1 MGKAVWKG
9 QTSSTASS
17 ILANHIGHYR
27 MKKIFWDTTTEDMRL
42 ILGFFSQSEIGHS
55 FYLAGDTALSLQLGH
70 RLSVDLDFFSPT
82 KDIPTIRAE
91 LENALAGFHVTLSD
105 SSWGNLVYLVKGI
118 RVGFYGYGFPL
129 VSPLVKVDGVRLAS
143 IEDIAL
149 MKLDAM
155 LSRAA
160 RKDFY
165 DLYFICKNIPLK
177 NLFKKAE
184 QKYPSVRDF
193 ETQTTKRLVYFENAE
208 NESEPSLTENVSW
221 QTVKEYFIKQ
231 AKEIE
236 QSWLK

>member
-1 MGKAVWKG
+1 MN
-9 QTSSTASS
+9 S
-17 ILANHIGHYR
+17 L
-27 MKKIFWDTTTEDMRL
+27 FWNTVTENMRL
-42 ILGFFSQSEIGHS
+42 ALTGFMQSELRDR
-55 FYLAGDTALSLQLGH
+55 FYLAGGTALSLQIGH

-82 KDIPTIRAE
+82 EDIPSIRTE
-91 LENALAGFHVTLSD
+91 LEKALQPHHVTLAD
-105 SSWGNLVYLVKGI
+105 SSWGNLIYLVNDV

-129 VSPLVKVDGVRLAS
+129 VVSAIETEGVRLAS

-155 LSRAA
+155 LSRAS

-165 DLYFICKNIPLK
+165 DLYFICQKIPISQI
-177 NLFKKAE
+177 FKKAD

-193 ETQTTKRLVYFENAE
+193 EVQTTKRLVFFDHAE
-208 NESEPSLTENVSW
+208 KETDPSLLHDANWNS
-221 QTVKEYFIKQ
+221 VKKYFIKQ

>member
-1 MGKAVWKG
+1 MNK
-9 QTSSTASS
+9 
-17 ILANHIGHYR
+17 L
-27 MKKIFWDTTTEDMRL
+27 FWNTITEDMRL
-42 ILGFFSQSEIGHS
+42 VLDGFSRSRIGNS
-55 FYLAGDTALSLQLGH
+55 FYLAGGTALSLQIGH
-70 RLSVDLDFFSPT
+70 RFSADLDFFSQT
-82 KDIPTIRAE
+82 EDIPTIRTS
-91 LENALAGFHVTLSD
+91 LENALTSFHGVLSD
-105 SSWGNLVYLVKGI
+105 SSWGNLVYLVKNV

-129 VSPLVKVDGVRLAS
+129 VAPLVEIEGIRLAS

-165 DLYFICKNIPLK
+165 DLYFICNDISLK
-177 NLFKKAE
+177 QLFTKADR
-184 QKYPSVRDF
+184 KYQSVRDF
-193 ETQTTKRLVYFENAE
+193 EAQATKRLVYFENAE
-208 NESEPSLTENVSW
+208 NESEPSLIENVSW